1 MTGASAA
8 SGCAPTSDLLPE
20 LALGILGGSER
31 AEVLAHLDTCA
42 TCRAKSEEWAETA
55 DVLPTLLPEAEPPA
69 GFEARTLERLRFEQ
83 TRVPRWSLTRRVLSV
98 AAIVAAAMIVT
109 LATVRILDADN
120 SSSPTASGS
129 SNVTSARMVGANGGA
144 AGDVFMT
151 AGNESYVF
159 MDVDYGA
166 RSGTYRVEA
175 TDAANQ
181 VTKLGSMSITNGR
194 GVWAG
199 EAKGETP
206 TTVRLVDS
214 EGQVWCTA
222 RFGPVAT

>member
-8 SGCAPTSDLLPE
+8 PGCAPTADLLPE

-42 TCRAKSEEWAETA
+42 SCRAKAEEFAQTA
-55 DVLPTLLPEAEPPA
+55 DVLPTLLADAEPPA
-69 GFEARTLERLRFEQ
+69 GFEARTLERLRIDRA
-83 TRVPRWSLTRRVLSV
+83 RVPRWSMSRRVFAV

-109 LATVRILDADN
+109 LATVRILDAG
-120 SSSPTASGS
+120 SSSPSASTPT
-129 SNVTSARMVGANGGA
+129 NVTSAQMVGASGHA

-151 AGNESYVF
+151 AGKESYVF

-166 RSGTYRVEA
+166 RSGTYNVEA
-175 TDAANQ
+175 IDAADQ
-181 VTKLGSMSITNGR
+181 VTKLGSMSITDGR
-194 GVWAG
+194 GAWAG
-199 EAKGETP
+199 ETKGETP
-206 TTVRLVDS
+206 TTVRLVDD